1 MYVISHYL
9 KINLIIVDEKMI
21 IQNIIGDNEE
31 IIGNNLY
38 FLEKDDHIEPIVQ
51 QVFINRNCELK
62 NKAQNLLK
70 VLIALYEKNKII
82 LLDVE
87 NKEDD
92 LTKTIVEYNNL
103 NLNLFIDN
111 KPKIEYRIIN
121 RKEFNKLYQSGNVI
135 NYDVLNAYLLT
146 KQSSCTRLFF
156 EREKKENKDY
166 NKEMIDEKEDE
177 EMLKL
182 ELSCAPNKVCLKFS
196 KIFDIKN
203 GKYIILKYYDSL
215 NSIQKH
221 IYKYHPDES
230 KNQLVVN
237 VDFINENL
245 ILIEKDNKMNFYLVS
260 SELLNIYS
268 GIFQDYKNIKING
281 INDKV
286 KSIPIDT
293 KQSCS
298 LNIIREQDIYPI
310 KINNLIPNYVSDLE
324 DSLKF
329 RVMELFTDKEINEFD
344 IVEIE
349 DDIDLKNLL
358 KKKFM
363 SNLYMQ

>member
-51 QVFINRNCELK
+51 QGFINRKSELK

-92 LTKTIVEYNNL
+92 LTKTIVENDNL

-156 EREKKENKDY
+156 EREKKENKDD

-182 ELSCAPNKVCLKFS
+182 EVSCAPNKVCLKCS
-196 KIFDIKN
+196 KIFDN
-203 GKYIILKYYDSL
+203 EKYIILKYYDSL
-215 NSIQKH
+215 NSILKH
-221 IYKYHPDES
+221 IYKYHPEES
-230 KNQLVVN
+230 KNQSVVN
-237 VDFINENL
+237 IDFINDNL
-245 ILIEKDNKMNFYLVS
+245 ILI
-260 SELLNIYS
+260 
-268 GIFQDYKNIKING
+268 
-281 INDKV
+281 
-286 KSIPIDT
+286 
-293 KQSCS
+293 
-298 LNIIREQDIYPI
+298 
-310 KINNLIPNYVSDLE
+310 
-324 DSLKF
+324 
-329 RVMELFTDKEINEFD
+329 
-344 IVEIE
+344 
-349 DDIDLKNLL
+349 
-358 KKKFM
+358 
-363 SNLYMQ
+363 

>member
-1 MYVISHYL
+1 
-9 KINLIIVDEKMI
+9 
-21 IQNIIGDNEE
+21 
-31 IIGNNLY
+31 
-38 FLEKDDHIEPIVQ
+38 
-51 QVFINRNCELK
+51 
-62 NKAQNLLK
+62 
-70 VLIALYEKNKII
+70 
-82 LLDVE
+82 
-87 NKEDD
+87 
-92 LTKTIVEYNNL
+92 
-103 NLNLFIDN
+103 
-111 KPKIEYRIIN
+111 
-121 RKEFNKLYQSGNVI
+121 
-135 NYDVLNAYLLT
+135 
-146 KQSSCTRLFF
+146 
-156 EREKKENKDY
+156 
-166 NKEMIDEKEDE
+166 MIDEKEDE

-182 ELSCAPNKVCLKFS
+182 EVSCAPNKVCLKCS

-203 GKYIILKYYDSL
+203 EKYIILKYYDSL

-245 ILIEKDNKMNFYLVS
+245 ILIEKDNKMNFYLIS

-268 GIFQDYKNIKING
+268 GIFPYYKNIKING

-286 KSIPIDT
+286 KSIPINS

-298 LNIIREQDIYPI
+298 LYIIREQDIYPI
-310 KINNLIPNYVSDLE
+310 KINNLIPNYISDID

-349 DDIDLKNLL
+349 DDIDLKNFTKEKIYEQFKQETIYICNECSFVDKYGNIGIKYIGNYKSL
-358 KKKFM
+358 K
-363 SNLYMQ
+363 